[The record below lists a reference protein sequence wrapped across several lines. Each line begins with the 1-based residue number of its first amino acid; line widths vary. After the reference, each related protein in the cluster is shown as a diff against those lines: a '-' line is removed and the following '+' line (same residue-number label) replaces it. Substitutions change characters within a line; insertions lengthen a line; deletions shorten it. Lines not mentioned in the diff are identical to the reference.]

1 MPGAQLTHTLPVVIY
16 FGVCGIVC
24 VWVGVCAHRL
34 YMPINMY
41 MSNRRGLKASI
52 LSNPLDEYCVITFI
66 VLTVSSKTPVIVF
79 YCTTKTIN
87 GQIQLLC
94 SLSLWTPIRWR
105 VWVSVYWYWPAFS
118 FNKKFTIWHMCT
130 SPLPG
135 VCTSTFGITTDSL
148 DGKKPYFL
156 SHTEQHYW
164 GWEARFDSWCLS
176 HSDRLITSTFTFTI
190 HGLSRVWFLQMWY
203 FSRKPQPPPKDT
215 HVCSKGLSFQ
225 HGWFTLF

>member
-1 MPGAQLTHTLPVVIY
+1 MAKYNFCALCPLELQSDGEFESLYIDTGLP
-16 FGVCGIVC
+16 
-24 VWVGVCAHRL
+24 L
-34 YMPINMY
+34 
-41 MSNRRGLKASI
+41 
-52 LSNPLDEYCVITFI
+52 
-66 VLTVSSKTPVIVF
+66 VSTRS
-79 YCTTKTIN
+79 
-87 GQIQLLC
+87 
-94 SLSLWTPIRWR
+94 
-105 VWVSVYWYWPAFS
+105 
-118 FNKKFTIWHMCT
+118 IWHMCT